1 VFNNSFEVAPYCSIN
16 SHRGG
21 SSADGGRYWH
31 PASHQR
37 QVKLVTP
44 DGPATRAVTVSAEHG
59 CGESPTD
66 IRSA

>member
-37 QVKLVTP
+37 QVKLV
-44 DGPATRAVTVSAEHG
+44 
-59 CGESPTD
+59 
-66 IRSA
+66 